1 MLKTKTTLLRWLV
14 TLLAP
19 AALCAGE
26 SEFVALRPLY
36 TTETAV
42 LNPALVDLWSNILSF
57 RVEPDGHRGY
67 VLKDPTDEQE
77 IGRFHLVQLGG
88 ETVADVVFGDVQ
100 PLLLLQLPVHCFAR
114 VRVEGGSLHVA
125 WLGTGELARQIERTG
140 LPRHERLQ
148 VEGRDDDFVVLTAS
162 SAELRKFLLD
172 CLKLPDAFGDPGD
185 FERAGPQDRAAD
197 LNGQS
202 RHVAIGQASREAY
215 AAALKQAEEAARL
228 VPGEPA
234 YWSTLGAAQ
243 YRAGFFNEALAAL
256 ARAAQLR
263 KSATPEDLIFRA
275 MAHLQLGQTA
285 EAKAALGEASE
296 LLRDPRSLG
305 ELERYCGDQD
315 SRNLIHEAEDLI
327 AAKGK

>member
-1 MLKTKTTLLRWLV
+1 MLQTKATLLRWLV

-26 SEFVALRPLY
+26 SAFVALRPLY
-36 TTETAV
+36 TPETAV
-42 LNPALVDLWSNILSF
+42 LNPALVDLWGNFFSF
-57 RVEPDGHRGY
+57 RVEPDGQRGY
-67 VLKDPTDEQE
+67 ILKDPTDEQE

-100 PLLLLQLPVHCFAR
+100 PLPLLQFPVHCFAR
-114 VRVEGGSLHVA
+114 VRVEGGSLRVA

-140 LPRHERLQ
+140 LPRHERLP

-162 SAELRKFLLD
+162 SAELREFLLD
-172 CLKLPDAFGDPGD
+172 CLKLPDAFGDSD
-185 FERAGPQDRAAD
+185 DYERAGPQDRAAD

-202 RHVAIGQASREAY
+202 RHVVSGQASPEAY
-215 AAALKQAEEAARL
+215 AAALRQAEEAAKL

-285 EAKAALGEASE
+285 EAKAALAQASE
-296 LLRDPRSLG
+296 LLRDPRSPG
-305 ELERYCGDQD
+305 ELERYCGNQD
-315 SRNLIHEAEDLI
+315 SRNLFHEAEELI
-327 AAKGK
+327 APKGK